1 MGKSKQYSAA
11 EKLEILL
18 EVTDGKQSIP
28 EIAVKF
34 QIHPQTIRRWIYR
47 LPEQTLKT
55 LTDKAKDELDKEKK
69 QVASLEQRNV
79 QLEEAVECLK
89 KTIQQLENSSRQ
101 NHRDD

>member
-1 MGKSKQYSAA
+1 MGKRKKYSAA

-18 EVTDGKQSIP
+18 EVTEGKESIP

-34 QIHPQTIRRWIYR
+34 QIHPQTIRRWISQI
-47 LPEQTLKT
+47 PEQTLKT
-55 LTDKAKDELDKEKK
+55 LTDKAKDELDEEKK

-89 KTIQQLENSSRQ
+89 ETIRQLENSSR
-101 NHRDD
+101 